1 MLVCLRIML
10 MVCYQKTIIMKNT
23 LIDFFLSLG
32 SARSKKLIKLLCRI
46 EKEQNRIFKAELVSL
61 WLYIRELYSPN
72 IKYSDEVG
80 TYVGGY
86 HFFKPSIDQQ
96 YEKIKTQLEHTL
108 NFVQEYKK
116 MLFKIIIK
124 SFALL
129 FFYYCHVGQIA
140 I

>member
-1 MLVCLRIML
+1 MKKIVMLVCLRIML

-86 HFFKPSIDQQ
+86 HFSKPSIDQQ

-108 NFVQEYKK
+108 NFV
-116 MLFKIIIK
+116 
-124 SFALL
+124 
-129 FFYYCHVGQIA
+129 
-140 I
+140 